1 MRQLPPQSEP
11 TFGFTDSPF
20 GECCIVSSTE
30 GICALTFPEDRE
42 SALYDIEQRFPE
54 TNFTQN
60 DAKAKRF
67 GQEALPWW
75 NLFAPVG
82 KTSTVYSFPEA
93 RDFVLTHFGE
103 FSPEL
108 SDFARRA
115 FDHHWLD
122 CEMRD
127 GKRGGGSAWKYQV
140 WVNRAS

>member
-67 GQEALPWW
+67 
-75 NLFAPVG
+75 
-82 KTSTVYSFPEA
+82 
-93 RDFVLTHFGE
+93 
-103 FSPEL
+103 
-108 SDFARRA
+108 
-115 FDHHWLD
+115 
-122 CEMRD
+122 
-127 GKRGGGSAWKYQV
+127 
-140 WVNRAS
+140 ASMIFEKKKFRL